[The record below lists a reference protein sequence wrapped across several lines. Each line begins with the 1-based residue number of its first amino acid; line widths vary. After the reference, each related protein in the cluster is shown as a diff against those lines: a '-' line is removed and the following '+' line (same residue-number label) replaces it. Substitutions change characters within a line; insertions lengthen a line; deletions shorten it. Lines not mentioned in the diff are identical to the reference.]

1 MNYLAHAFLAGPL
14 SSDRVGGIAGDFVRG
29 PLDPLP
35 PGIGPLLGAGL
46 VLHRRIDA
54 YADTHP
60 AFQRSRARVSA
71 RRRRVGGIMVDL
83 FYDHFLAVHWTGLA
97 KDLSGESELEC
108 FTANTYRLIATHSEP
123 LPPAFREVFT
133 RMAAQDWLV
142 SYRDPASV
150 ALALDRIG
158 EYRLRQPNQ
167 LKGAGEELLEN
178 YAGFEEDFMAFLPD
192 ALAFAGSVQRGRE
205 ENAGVGNR
213 ATDA

>member
-71 RRRRVGGIMVDL
+71 QRRRVGGIMVDL
-83 FYDHFLAVHWTGLA
+83 FYDHFLAVHWTELA
-97 KDLSGESELEC
+97 KDLPGESELEC
-108 FTANTYRLIATHSEP
+108 FTANTYRLVAIHPEP
-123 LPPAFREVFT
+123 LPPAFREVFA
-133 RMAAQDWLV
+133 RMAAQDWLA

-178 YAGFEEDFMAFLPD
+178 YTGFEEDFMVFLPD
-192 ALAFAGSVQRGRE
+192 ALAFAGSVQRERFLVKDQGR
-205 ENAGVGNR
+205 G
-213 ATDA
+213 DMS